1 MTKLILAMTGILLGL
16 TGCGENS
23 DSTASSLQATG
34 QNPAAENPAKNYETT
49 LDLTLAEVQLTMTVF
64 SCTGAGSQFQQ
75 FQLAADVDPSDSGRN
90 YVGLTAFEMADV
102 ADRPLSRNVL
112 VTINLSNTSGTQR
125 DLWTSEAID
134 SFQHEGG
141 TVQVSGSAT
150 GLRHRWNADGTQVLE
165 APVEIDDGEPRSF
178 QIRAHCPST

>member
-1 MTKLILAMTGILLGL
+1 MTKLILAMTFLLPGL
-16 TGCGENS
+16 AACGDN
-23 DSTASSLQATG
+23 ASSTSPV
-34 QNPAAENPAKNYETT
+34 QNHETT
-49 LDLTLAEVQLTMTVF
+49 LDLTLAEVQLKMTVF

-75 FQLAADVDPSDSGRN
+75 FELAADVDPGDSGRN
-90 YVGLTAFEMADV
+90 YVGLSAFEMAEV

-125 DLWTSEAID
+125 DLWTSETID
-134 SFQHEGG
+134 GFQHEGG

-165 APVEIDDGEPRSF
+165 APTKVDDGEPRAF
-178 QIRAHCPST
+178 RITARCP

>member
-1 MTKLILAMTGILLGL
+1 MTKLKALWAMTFLLPGL
-16 TGCGENS
+16 AACDDN
-23 DSTASSLQATG
+23 ASSTLPA
-34 QNPAAENPAKNYETT
+34 QNHEAT

-75 FQLAADVDPSDSGRN
+75 FQLAADVDPGDSGRD
-90 YVGLTAFEMADV
+90 YVGLTAFEMAEV

-112 VTINLSNTSGTQR
+112 VTIHLSNASGTQR
-125 DLWTSEAID
+125 DLWTSETID

-165 APVEIDDGEPRSF
+165 APTKVDGGEPRTF
-178 QIRAHCPST
+178 RITAECP

>member
-1 MTKLILAMTGILLGL
+1 MKALLAMTFFLLGL
-16 TGCGENS
+16 AAC
-23 DSTASSLQATG
+23 DDDASSTSPELQATG
-34 QNPAAENPAKNYETT
+34 QNPTAENPAQNYETT
-49 LDLTLAEVQLTMTVF
+49 LDLTLAEVHLTMTVF
-64 SCTGAGSQFQQ
+64 SCTGAGSQYQQ
-75 FQLAADVDPSDSGRN
+75 FELAADVDPSDSGRN
-90 YVGLTAFEMADV
+90 YVGLSALEMADV
-102 ADRPLSRNVL
+102 ADRPLSSNVL

-125 DLWTSEAID
+125 DLWTSETID

-165 APVEIDDGEPRSF
+165 APVEIDDGETRSF